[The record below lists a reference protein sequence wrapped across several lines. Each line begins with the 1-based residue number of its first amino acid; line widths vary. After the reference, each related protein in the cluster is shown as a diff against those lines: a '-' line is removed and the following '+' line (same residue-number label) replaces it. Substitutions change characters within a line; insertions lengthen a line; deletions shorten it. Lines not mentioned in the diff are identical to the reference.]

1 MGEIQPKPPLI
12 ESSSGAAHS
21 NSALAFKWVL
31 YHLAAVAVTI
41 AVGAALWF
49 GLGFNGD
56 TFGGWIVLAAVAG
69 FLATFYAEGLVI
81 QFRIR
86 RLSPV
91 AYALSSCVVFIITFW
106 VTRNIGGPYRP
117 EEQASL
123 SAFAAKSQVTLCWV
137 ATAMVQ
143 VIFLR
148 SGRGPVWLWPLA
160 VGTLMLLV
168 QMVSPRPFPLGI
180 SNLIPLVALGFV
192 LFYVVVPAEPISYQ
206 GSDSR

>member
-12 ESSSGAAHS
+12 ETSSGAAHS
-21 NSALAFKWVL
+21 NLALTLNWVL
-31 YHLAAVAVTI
+31 YHLAAVAVAI
-41 AVGAALWF
+41 VVAAALWF

-56 TFGGWIVLAAVAG
+56 TFGGWIVIAAVAG

-86 RLSPV
+86 RLSPI
-91 AYALSSCVVFIITFW
+91 AYALSSCIAFIIAFW
-106 VTRNIGGPYRP
+106 VTGDIGGPYRP

-123 SAFAAKSQVTLCWV
+123 SAFAARSQLTLCWI
-137 ATAMVQ
+137 ATAIVQ
-143 VIFLR
+143 AFFLR
-148 SGRGPVWLWPLA
+148 GGRGPVWLWPLA

-168 QMVSPRPFPLGI
+168 QMVSPEAFPLGI
-180 SNLIPLVALGFV
+180 SNLIALVALGFV